1 MDAREQMIREIE
13 VEALETAYLTRR
25 PLFQPRVLEAMRRV
39 RREAFVPEAGEA
51 GAYVNR
57 PHPIGHGQTISQPY
71 IVALMTDLLDLN
83 EHSKVLEVGTGSGYQ
98 AAVLAELAEHVWS
111 VEVVEALSQRA
122 ARVLAAEGYTNVSLR
137 VGDGGEGWPEEA
149 PFDGIMVTAA
159 APEVPPK
166 LVRQLRSPGRM
177 VVPVGRAWGTQ
188 ELWVIEKDAAGAENR
203 QRVLPV
209 AFVPL
214 VSSGGRWSGGHSL
227 R

>member
-1 MDAREQMIREIE
+1 MDAREQMIAEIE
-13 VEALETAYLTRR
+13 SEARETAYLTGR
-25 PLFQPRVLEAMRRV
+25 PVFQPRVLEAIRRV
-39 RREAFVPEAGEA
+39 RREAFVPEAGAA

-57 PHPIGHGQTISQPY
+57 PYPIGHGQTISQPY

-122 ARVLAAEGYTNVSLR
+122 SRVLAAEGRTNVSLR
-137 VGDGGEGWPEEA
+137 VGDGSEGWREES
-149 PFDGIMVTAA
+149 PFDAIMVTAA
-159 APEVPPK
+159 ASEVPTK
-166 LVRQLRSPGRM
+166 LVAQLRAPGRM
-177 VVPVGRAWGTQ
+177 VVPVGQAWGTQ
-188 ELWVIEKDAAGAENR
+188 ELWVIEKDAAGGENR

-214 VSSGGRWSGGHSL
+214 VSSGGRWSGGRSL

>member
-1 MDAREQMIREIE
+1 MDAREQMIAEI
-13 VEALETAYLTRR
+13 VAEARETAYLTGR

-57 PHPIGHGQTISQPY
+57 PYPIGHGQTISQPY

-122 ARVLAAEGYTNVSLR
+122 ARVLATEGYTNVNLR
-137 VGDGGEGWPEEA
+137 VGNGSEGWPEEA
-149 PFDGIMVTAA
+149 PFDAIMVTAA

-166 LVRQLRSPGRM
+166 LVWQLRSPGRM
-177 VVPVGRAWGTQ
+177 VVPVGQAWGTQ

-203 QRVLPV
+203 RRVLPV

-214 VSSGGRWSGGHSL
+214 VGSGPL

>member
-1 MDAREQMIREIE
+1 MEAREQMITEIE
-13 VEALETAYLTRR
+13 AEARETAYLTGR
-25 PLFQPRVLEAMRRV
+25 PVFQPRVLEAIRRV
-39 RREAFVPEAGEA
+39 RREVFVPEAGEA

-83 EHSKVLEVGTGSGYQ
+83 AHSKVLEVGTGSGYQ

-122 ARVLAAEGYTNVSLR
+122 ARALAAEGYTNMSLR
-137 VGDGGEGWPEEA
+137 VGDGSEGWPEA
-149 PFDGIMVTAA
+149 SPFDAIMVTAA

-166 LVRQLRSPGRM
+166 LVAQLRVPGRM
-177 VVPVGRAWGTQ
+177 VVPVGLPWGSQ
-188 ELWVIEKDAAGAENR
+188 ELWLIEKHAVGAESR

-214 VSSGGRWSGGHSL
+214 VGSRSL
-227 R
+227 Q

>member
-1 MDAREQMIREIE
+1 MDAREQMIAEIE
-13 VEALETAYLTRR
+13 AEARETAYLTGR
-25 PLFQPRVLEAMRRV
+25 PVFQARVLEAMRRV

-57 PHPIGHGQTISQPY
+57 PYPIGHGQTISQPY

-111 VEVVEALSQRA
+111 VEVVQALSQRA
-122 ARVLAAEGYTNVSLR
+122 ARVLAAEGYTNLSLR
-137 VGDGGEGWPEEA
+137 VGDGREGWPEA
-149 PFDGIMVTAA
+149 SPFDAIMVTAA

-166 LVRQLRSPGRM
+166 LVWQLRAPGRM
-177 VVPVGRAWGTQ
+177 VVPVGQPWGLQ
-188 ELWVIEKDAAGAENR
+188 ELWLIEKDTAGAENR

-214 VSSGGRWSGGHSL
+214 VGSRPSR
-227 R
+227 

>member
-1 MDAREQMIREIE
+1 MDAREQMIAEIE
-13 VEALETAYLTRR
+13 AEARETAYLTGR
-25 PLFQPRVLEAMRRV
+25 PAFQPRVLEAIRRV
-39 RREAFVPEAGEA
+39 RRETFVPEAGEA

-57 PHPIGHGQTISQPY
+57 PYPIGHGQTISQPY
-71 IVALMTDLLDLN
+71 IVALMTDLLDLT
-83 EHSKVLEVGTGSGYQ
+83 EHSRVLEVGTGSGYQ

-122 ARVLAAEGYTNVSLR
+122 ARVLAAEGYTNVNLR
-137 VGDGGEGWPEEA
+137 VGDGSEGWPEES
-149 PFDGIMVTAA
+149 PFDAIMVTAA

-166 LVRQLRSPGRM
+166 LVWQLRAPGRM
-177 VVPVGRAWGTQ
+177 VVPVGQAWGSQ
-188 ELWVIEKDAAGAENR
+188 ELWLIEKDAAGAENR

-214 VSSGGRWSGGHSL
+214 VGSGPL

>member
-1 MDAREQMIREIE
+1 MDAREQMIAEI
-13 VEALETAYLTRR
+13 VAEARETAYLTGR
-25 PLFQPRVLEAMRRV
+25 PMFQPRVLEAMRRV

-57 PHPIGHGQTISQPY
+57 PYPIGHGQTISQPY

-122 ARVLAAEGYTNVSLR
+122 ARVLATEGYTNVNLR
-137 VGDGGEGWPEEA
+137 VGNGSEGWPEEA
-149 PFDGIMVTAA
+149 PFDAIMVTAA

-166 LVRQLRSPGRM
+166 LVWQLRSPGRM
-177 VVPVGRAWGTQ
+177 VVPVGQAWGTQ

-203 QRVLPV
+203 RRVLPV

-214 VSSGGRWSGGHSL
+214 VGSGPL